1 MKMKHGVLTATVAL
15 LMGGAGVSQAA
26 MLLDPDGLS
35 NVNGGINLAPIEIE
49 QLDWNQGATLAQG
62 GNQAIANFLNGS
74 GPTDFWVYSHATLA
88 VGNGPGGITLTPSTA
103 DGVVGSNTV
112 VNGEYTAVL
121 GFKEKVTSVTTTGGG
136 GLATAVFDLVPTTE
150 AFFAVFFDS
159 ASNANDLTG
168 DGYTDGTKVLELGV
182 QATAGGTF
190 SVNTTAGTVNLDQ
203 STDGDGWNG
212 KQTVTGSG
220 SQQDI
225 TLELSAASDPDVYIN
240 PDFILNGLVE
250 AMFLNIDLTLPFNGQ
265 FNPSYAFNTSTGTA
279 GTADHIVCDPAG
291 TCTGTNTLGTVNGG
305 LTSDPTGTWVVSGPD
320 FMFSTDANSVWR
332 GVPEPGVLA
341 LMGMG
346 LAAFGWSSNRRKP
359 QAA

>member
-26 MLLDPDGLS
+26 MLLDPDGQS
-35 NVNGGINLAPIEIE
+35 NVNGGTNLAPIEIE

-88 VGNGPGGITLTPSTA
+88 VGNGPGGITLTPSNVDVQAGNATL
-103 DGVVGSNTV
+103 

-121 GFKEKVTSVTTTGGG
+121 GFKEKVTSVTTGGG
-136 GLATAVFDLVPTTE
+136 GLATAAFDLVPTPD
-150 AFFAVFFDS
+150 AFFAVFFDP

-168 DGYTDGTKVLELGV
+168 DGYTDGTKILELGV

-190 SVNTTAGTVNLDQ
+190 TVNTAANPVDLDQ
-203 STDGDGWNG
+203 SNDGDDWNG

-225 TLELSAASDPDVYIN
+225 TLELSAANDPDVYIN
-240 PDFILNGLVE
+240 PDFILNDLVE
-250 AMFLNIDLTLPFNGQ
+250 AMFLNIDLTLPFNGK

-279 GTADHIVCDPAG
+279 GTADHTVCSPAA
-291 TCTGTNTLGTVNGG
+291 TPCTGTDTLGSINGG
-305 LTSDPTGTWVVSGPD
+305 LTKDASGTWVASGSD